1 MALPRPARQDA
12 DMKTFTRSLLALC
25 CLAVA
30 AAAPAQETAQDHRQ
44 QALRLLEPLPLSNP
58 TPVTVSAAEA
68 QTRARPRD
76 PDAWNQ
82 LGQSLDVAGRY
93 PEAVAAFERA
103 TRLPPRIL
111 GRAYLYR
118 DLAEAR
124 EKVGDLAGALAAA
137 RVSLRS
143 WPLSRDGLHCLGSEV
158 KTMARLLVKSG
169 DVAGAAAFYRPLFAR
184 DRGNEDCAL
193 INETLNGAA
202 G

>member
-1 MALPRPARQDA
+1 
-12 DMKTFTRSLLALC
+12 MKTFARALLALC
-25 CLAVA
+25 CLASTA
-30 AAAPAQETAQDHRQ
+30 AASAQETAEDHRR
-44 QALRLLEPLPLSNP
+44 QALRLLQPLPHINP
-58 TPVTVSAAEA
+58 TQVTVAAAEA

-93 PEAVAAFERA
+93 PEAVVAFERA

-124 EKVGDLAGALAAA
+124 EKVGDLPGALAAA

-143 WPLSRDGLHCLGSEV
+143 WPLSRDGLHCLGFEV
-158 KTMARLLVKSG
+158 QMMARQLVKSG
-169 DVAGAAAFYRPLFAR
+169 DLAGAVAFYRPLFER
-184 DRGNEDCAL
+184 DRDNPDCGL
-193 INETLNGAA
+193 INEALEGAA
-202 G
+202 AG